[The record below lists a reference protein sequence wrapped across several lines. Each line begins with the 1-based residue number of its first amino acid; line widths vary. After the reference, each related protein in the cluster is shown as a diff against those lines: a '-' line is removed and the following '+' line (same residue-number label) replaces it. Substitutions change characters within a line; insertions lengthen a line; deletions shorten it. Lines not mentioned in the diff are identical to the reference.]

1 MLTPGRNSG
10 RNRKPKKLTHVVH
23 RRTRLELLE
32 DGSQQAIHRRH
43 GVGLFAFGDDDE
55 GCDEPRTL
63 FVSGDVVG
71 IGGRLLIVRPLRQEE
86 FVFGVC
92 GEGSAVGRGIGGAR
106 RRERENLARRY
117 ADRDMLAS

>member
-1 MLTPGRNSG
+1 M
-10 RNRKPKKLTHVVH
+10 VH

-32 DGSQQAIHRRH
+32 NGSQQAIHRRH

-55 GCDEPRTL
+55 GGDEPRTL
-63 FVSGDVVG
+63 FVAGNVVG

-92 GEGSAVGRGIGGAR
+92 GEGSAVGRDSEARGGGR
-106 RRERENLARRY
+106 GRNW
-117 ADRDMLAS
+117 RDDTLTEICWLHEIIEIPEKININYSFRL